1 MTNDPLYLDLS
12 YETVRGKTSQMLIL
26 DAADFIILV
35 GKRINVLI
43 SLVTRHL
50 QLLRDIWLKRVSNEL
65 SLSDIYSGLISD
77 SFVAF
82 ISSRVKEQIMHN

>member
-50 QLLRDIWLKRVSNEL
+50 QLLRDI
-65 SLSDIYSGLISD
+65 
-77 SFVAF
+77 
-82 ISSRVKEQIMHN
+82 